1 MGQHARHLRSYDRRV
16 SPALDERAECH
27 GWMDHRGI
35 FHAPLLHPPTQ
46 STRYLQRQN
55 RWTITGNPAAHRTRH
70 ACRHRFGSGR
80 STDDLDRLRRAPG
93 RRRNSHRGYHRSL
106 CGSFSWPSKAH
117 HRRQA
122 DKKTHRARC
131 RRRERRPSRGRT
143 GSVGSLLHRG
153 CRSHSRYE
161 PRHELLRSVYRGAGN
176 RGRGVFQPDSTRF
189 PPRAWERRSSAA
201 FGSANRSAPGLMGL
215 RSGSSYGRHSLW
227 QITLPASPESE
238 DAISEGLW
246 DKTGQHPSFYRDEET
261 QTSVARV
268 YLSAKPG
275 RIVVDELTKLLE
287 NVRQSGLHVPKST
300 IRIARLAR
308 QDWAESWKRHF
319 KPLQIG
325 RRLLVRPSWIKRRG
339 PKGSAIFVLDP
350 GLSFGTGQHP
360 TTRFCLEQLV
370 KRRRRNQPQSFLDVG
385 SGSGILAIAAKKL
398 GYQPVDAL
406 EIDPD
411 AVRIARRNVRK
422 NHLSGK
428 VRIVCKDLSL
438 LP

>member
-1 MGQHARHLRSYDRRV
+1 M
-16 SPALDERAECH
+16 
-27 GWMDHRGI
+27 
-35 FHAPLLHPPTQ
+35 
-46 STRYLQRQN
+46 
-55 RWTITGNPAAHRTRH
+55 
-70 ACRHRFGSGR
+70 
-80 STDDLDRLRRAPG
+80 
-93 RRRNSHRGYHRSL
+93 
-106 CGSFSWPSKAH
+106 
-117 HRRQA
+117 
-122 DKKTHRARC
+122 
-131 RRRERRPSRGRT
+131 
-143 GSVGSLLHRG
+143 
-153 CRSHSRYE
+153 
-161 PRHELLRSVYRGAGN
+161 
-176 RGRGVFQPDSTRF
+176 
-189 PPRAWERRSSAA
+189 
-201 FGSANRSAPGLMGL
+201 
-215 RSGSSYGRHSLW
+215 
-227 QITLPASPESE
+227 
-238 DAISEGLW
+238 
-246 DKTGQHPSFYRDEET
+246 
-261 QTSVARV
+261 
-268 YLSAKPG
+268 
-275 RIVVDELTKLLE
+275 DELTKLLE

-339 PKGSAIFVLDP
+339 PKGSAIVVLDP

-438 LP
+438 FRAPRHYDLICANLIFDLLIDCRQKLLQTLKPDGALVLAGILKSQFPQVMRAYERHGFEVMARRAEGEWESGTFQRGL